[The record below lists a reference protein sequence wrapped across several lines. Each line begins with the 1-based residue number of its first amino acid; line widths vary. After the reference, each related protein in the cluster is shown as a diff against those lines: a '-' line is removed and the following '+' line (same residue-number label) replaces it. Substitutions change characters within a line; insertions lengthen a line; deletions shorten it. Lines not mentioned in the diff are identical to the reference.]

1 MWQQQQVAATD
12 TNKELLV
19 SMVACMTSK
28 NISAAALNAAG
39 TGYAIGDLLEIQHAS
54 GTGAVSNHYCQIEVL
69 TLSGSAIATFRINNN
84 GAYAER
90 VASAVVGAAAGSGY
104 VVGDIVEV
112 QDGTGTSTEK
122 AKFKVATLG
131 GGSDV
136 ATVTL
141 FETGGAY
148 STPPTTDEAATLGIG
163 PTAFAGDDVLTLDL
177 TMQTIIGTTGAA
189 STAITGGG
197 SGATFNLTLTDTGW
211 SAQWNKNEFTSDGV
225 TDHKE
230 VVLLGTK
237 IGADAPY
244 IGFLTYRADSGGQKR
259 YGLGCFGMTAFN
271 PSIALT
277 AQPNIGPIAWTT
289 GSSSGAQIIVAEEV
303 AENNIWG
310 FSISETRI
318 AGFIRGNISTEADSY
333 HTFYVGLLN
342 GFGPTTTSPYPMFVG
357 ASSNAANRRA
367 SDANSTGL
375 AEAFQSPN
383 GGGPLYFLQKSDLI
397 WTTCRNATTPTTV
410 RRDFVMW
417 PRGVLVEGT
426 PGQHKLVEID
436 NYKMLDD
443 GAIGSSI
450 RVNVVDRILPS
461 PGTAVYGL
469 LPLTVVSSGASGTPN
484 IDTTMVGELDG
495 CFFTG
500 GSINT
505 TTSVTPEDEF
515 DQAGSRYIIIPC
527 STASLANR
535 PYQFM
540 CFRKD

>member
-28 NISAAALNAAG
+28 NVSAAVLNAVG
-39 TGYAIGDLLEIQHAS
+39 TGYAIGDLLEIRHAS
-54 GTGAVSNHYCQIEVL
+54 AEGAVSNHYCQIEVL

-104 VVGDIVEV
+104 AVGDILEV
-112 QDGTGTSTEK
+112 QDGAGTSTEK
-122 AKFKVATLG
+122 AKFKVATLS
-131 GGSDV
+131 GSAV
-136 ATVTL
+136 ATVAL

-148 STPPTTDEAATLGIG
+148 STTPTIDEAATLGIG
-163 PTAFAGDDVLTLDL
+163 PTAFAGDDLATLDL
-177 TMQTIIGTTGAA
+177 TVQTIIGTTGAA

-197 SGATFNLTLTDTGW
+197 SAATFDLTLTDTGW
-211 SAQWNKNEFTSDGV
+211 AAQYNRNERTSDGV

-237 IGADAPY
+237 VGADAPY
-244 IGFLTYRADSGGQKR
+244 VGFFSYRADSGGQKR
-259 YGLGCFGMTAFN
+259 YGLACFGMTAFN

-277 AQPNIGPIAWTT
+277 AQPNLGPVAWVTGTT
-289 GSSSGAQIIVAEEV
+289 DGSHLLVAEEV

-310 FSISETRI
+310 FSVSETRI
-318 AGFIRGNISTEADSY
+318 TGFIRGNIATEADSY
-333 HTFYVGLLN
+333 HTFYAGLLN
-342 GFGPTTTSPYPMFVG
+342 GFGPTTTSPYPIFVG
-357 ASSNAANRRA
+357 ASSNAANRRT

-383 GGGPLYFLQKSDLI
+383 GGGPLYFLQKSDLV
-397 WTTCRNATTPTTV
+397 WTTCRNATTPTTL
-410 RRDFVMW
+410 RLDHVMW
-417 PRGVLVEGT
+417 PRGVLIEGS
-426 PGQHKLVEID
+426 PAQHKLVETD
-436 NYKMLDD
+436 NFRMLND
-443 GAIGSSI
+443 GVIASSV
-450 RVNVVDRILPS
+450 RANVVDRILPA

-469 LPLTVVSSGASGTPN
+469 LPLTVVSSGGSGTPN

-515 DQAGSRYIIIPC
+515 EQAGKRYIIIPC
-527 STASLANR
+527 STASLSNR